1 MLQVSFNKDNASISI
16 RRYLLHFHEFWNQQ
30 CWFIL
35 FCSLRKRVLRNFAK
49 FTGKSLCQSL
59 FLNKVAGLRPAILL
73 KKSLWHR
80 CFPVNFAKFLRT
92 PFLQN
97 ISGRL
102 LLYFEEIIKNDFTQ
116 LRAEWLNANNYFP
129 GSQTNIEIF
138 TWFL

>member
-59 FLNKVAGLRPAILL
+59 FLNKVAGLRPATLL

-80 CFPVNFAKFLRT
+80 CFPVNFAKFIRT
-92 PFLQN
+92 SFLQN
-97 ISGRL
+97 TLGGCFCLIHFSYL
-102 LLYFEEIIKNDFTQ
+102 
-116 LRAEWLNANNYFP
+116 
-129 GSQTNIEIF
+129 QTLFSIER
-138 TWFL
+138 WN